1 VARLRGAGVEV
12 VDEEMV
18 QAGDRV
24 VIRTHGV
31 NAGLLRR
38 LRARGPVVD
47 ATCPYVRSCQTLASR
62 MAAAGY
68 AVLLVGD
75 RDHPEVR
82 SVLSHA
88 ADAAPVPAL
97 AAASSGEVPWP
108 ALEGIRKLAVLA
120 QTTSTPEALAE
131 VAGAC
136 AGRFFEVRVFDTI
149 CRATR
154 ERQRE
159 ARELA
164 RVADVVVVVGDG
176 DSANTARLT
185 RLCAAIQPRTYQVEG
200 AADVRGSWLQGARRV
215 AVLGGAATA
224 EATVR
229 EVAARLADHGRAQ

>member
-1 VARLRGAGVEV
+1 
-12 VDEEMV
+12 
-18 QAGDRV
+18 
-24 VIRTHGV
+24 
-31 NAGLLRR
+31 
-38 LRARGPVVD
+38 
-47 ATCPYVRSCQTLASR
+47 

-75 RDHPEVR
+75 RDHPEVQ

-88 ADAAPVPAL
+88 ADAARGLPVL
-97 AAASSGEVPWP
+97 VAATSGEVPWP

-120 QTTSTPEALAE
+120 QTTSTPETLAE

-136 AGRFFEVRVFDTI
+136 VGRFVEVRAFDTI

-154 ERQRE
+154 ARQRE

-176 DSANTARLT
+176 DSANTARLIE
-185 RLCAAIQPRTYQVEG
+185 LCAAIQPRTYRVEG
-200 AADVRGSWLQGARRV
+200 AEEVQASWLQGARRV

-224 EATVR
+224 EDTVR
-229 EVAARLADHGRAQ
+229 EVAARLAEHARVGE